1 MRRLFLFKLFLAF
14 LLLASFEAQ
23 AQDCQS
29 GAFEDLLKAKLSKG
43 FVHKKTV
50 TLDKSS
56 MTSNGSA
63 VYKFTF
69 TKGSL
74 YQIHMSNFRGEQKAV
89 KIELLDKNGQLVATN
104 FDENSGRYWPIGYAC
119 RFSGE
124 YTIKVTFL
132 NNPQSCGVFV
142 VGERSCSFCE

>member
-1 MRRLFLFKLFLAF
+1 MKRLFLFQLVLA
-14 LLLASFEAQ
+14 LLLIASYEAK

-29 GAFEDLLKAKLSKG
+29 AAFEDLLKAKLSKG
-43 FVHKKTV
+43 FVHKKTIN
-50 TLDKSS
+50 LNQSS
-56 MTSNGSA
+56 MSGGSSNF
-63 VYKFTF
+63 KFNF

-74 YQIHMSNFRGEQKAV
+74 YQIHMSNFRGEQKSV
-89 KIELLDKNGQLVATN
+89 KIELYDKNGQLVASN

-124 YTIKVTFL
+124 YSLKVTFQ

-142 VGERSCSFCE
+142 LGERACSFCE